1 MIREF
6 TIENFKSIESL
17 TLPLGRVT
25 VLIGE
30 NGAGKSNVLEALAFF
45 SAAGHGKLDEEFLHN
60 RGVRITSASNVLC
73 AFNNAQNHSFEAGI
87 ATVGKPI
94 KILISDL
101 SKLEHGEQG
110 WGASGSE
117 RPSRGVKSGVVV
129 VKEVHGQE
137 IPHSPES

>member
-129 VKEVHGQE
+129 VKEVHG
-137 IPHSPES
+137 